1 MPANATS
8 AALELFDHHRDTLER
23 AVQAIAERGYW
34 SPFPESLRQYP
45 EEAVKGAQAEFEA
58 LLGRHFALAGPQ
70 PIGRAGAERSPY
82 GFELGVTYDQYD
94 TDELLERQ
102 QKALPGWRDAGARA
116 RVGACLEILQRLNAL
131 SPALAHAVMHTT
143 GQAFMMAFQAGGAHA
158 QDRGLEA
165 LAYAWRA
172 MAEVPE
178 TACWIK
184 PQGKQDPLLL
194 DKRWHIVPRGLSLV
208 IACSTFPTWNT
219 YPGLFASLATGN
231 PVLVKAHPGAILPVA
246 MSVKVAQEV
255 LGELGF
261 DPALVSL
268 VVDTP
273 EAPVAQRLALDPR
286 VRLVDFTGSNA
297 FGEWLEQHARQA
309 QVFTEKAGINT
320 LIVDST
326 HDLKAVAKNLAFSL
340 SLYSGQMC
348 TTTQA
353 IYVPRDGIRNGDE
366 QLSFDQVADTLASA
380 INGLLSDNDRACAV
394 LGAIQSEATAARIVD
409 CRALG
414 EVLLDSEAR
423 EHPQFPGA
431 RVRTPLLLKVDASD
445 RAAYAQERFGPIA
458 FVIATDDSAH
468 SLRVAREVIAE
479 KGAMTLGVYSTDAAF
494 LYQAE
499 SLAQDVAVALSV
511 NLDGGVFVNQ
521 SAAFSDFHATGGNP
535 AANAS
540 ITDGA
545 FVSRRFVTV
554 QSRRP
559 AVLSWERADDLL

>member
-1 MPANATS
+1 MPSAATR
-8 AALELFDHHRDTLER
+8 AALELFDHHRATLDR

-34 SPFPESLRQYP
+34 SPYSEQLKQYP
-45 EEAVKGAQAEFEA
+45 EAAVQGAQAVFEA
-58 LLGRHFALAGPQ
+58 LLNQHFKLHGPA
-70 PIGRAGAERSPY
+70 PVGRAGAERSPY
-82 GFELGVTYDQYD
+82 GFDLGVSYDQYD
-94 TDELLERQ
+94 AEQLLARQ
-102 QKALPGWRDAGARA
+102 QQALPAWRDAGPQA

-131 SPALAHAVMHTT
+131 SPTLAHAVMHTT

-165 LAYAWRA
+165 VAYAWRA
-172 MAEVPE
+172 MAEVPQ
-178 TACWIK
+178 AARWVK
-184 PQGKQDPLLL
+184 PQGKGEPLQL

-208 IACSTFPTWNT
+208 VACSTFPTWNT

-246 MSVKVAQEV
+246 MSVKVAQDV
-255 LGELGF
+255 LAELGF

-273 EAPVAQRLALDPR
+273 ESPVAQQLALDPR
-286 VRLVDFTGSNA
+286 VKLVDFTGSNA
-297 FGEWLEQHARQA
+297 FGEWLEQHALQA

-320 LIVDST
+320 VIIDST
-326 HDLKAVAKNLAFSL
+326 ADLKAVAKNLAFSL

-353 IYVPRDGIRNGDE
+353 IYVPRGGIRNGDE
-366 QLSFDQVADTLASA
+366 QLSFEQVAETLAGA
-380 INGLLSDNDRACAV
+380 VKGFLAENERACAV
-394 LGAIQSEATAARIVD
+394 LGAIQSEATAARID
-409 CRALG
+409 ACRALG
-414 EVLLDSEAR
+414 EVLLDSEVR

-431 RVRTPLLLKVDASD
+431 RVRTPLLLKVDASE
-445 RAAYAQERFGPIA
+445 RAAYAEERFGPIA
-458 FVIATDDSAH
+458 FLIATDDSAH
-468 SLRVAREVIAE
+468 SLQVAREVIAA
-479 KGAMTLGVYSTDAAF
+479 KGAMTLGVYSTDEAF
-494 LYQAE
+494 LDQAE
-499 SLAQDVAVALSV
+499 ALAQDVAVALSV

-540 ITDGA
+540 ISDGA

-554 QSRRP
+554 QSRRH
-559 AVLSWERADDLL
+559 AAQ